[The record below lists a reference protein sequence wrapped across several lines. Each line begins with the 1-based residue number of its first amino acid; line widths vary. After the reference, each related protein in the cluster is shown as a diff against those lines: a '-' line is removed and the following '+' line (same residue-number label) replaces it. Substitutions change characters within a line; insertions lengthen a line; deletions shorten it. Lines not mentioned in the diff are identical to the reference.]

1 MEYIDLGLPSGTK
14 WAASNVGGNSHYE
27 KNAEEWIGTHFYET
41 DKEKVMKMSLPTVAQ
56 WKELVAN
63 TTHEITNLAGGK
75 TKAQMVLRSKVN
87 DNFVV
92 FPYTGPSVYIDA
104 QGNGLHLYDL
114 NDEELKIGAWNLS
127 AFHVREVSK

>member
-14 WAASNVGGNSHYE
+14 WAASNVGGNDNYE
-27 KNAEEWIGTHFYET
+27 KNAEMWIGTIFYES
-41 DKEKVMKMSLPTVAQ
+41 DKEKAMKMSLPTVAQ

-87 DNFVV
+87 DNFLV
-92 FPYTGPSVYIDA
+92 FPFSGPSVYIDA
-104 QGNGLHLYDL
+104 QGNGLQLY
-114 NDEELKIGAWNLS
+114 EVRSGELKIGAWNLS
-127 AFHVREVSK
+127 VFHVREVSK

>member
-14 WAASNVGGNSHYE
+14 WAASNVGGNDNYE
-27 KNAEEWIGTHFYET
+27 KNAEEWIGTLFYET

-56 WKELVAN
+56 WKELIAN
-63 TTHEITNLAGGK
+63 TTHEVTNLSGNKIRAW
-75 TKAQMVLRSKVN
+75 VLRSKVN

-92 FPYTGPSVYIDA
+92 FPHTGPTIYIDA
-104 QGNGLHLYDL
+104 QGNGLRLYDL

-127 AFHVREVSK
+127 VFHVREVSK

>member
-14 WAASNVGGNSHYE
+14 WAASNVGGNDNYE
-27 KNAEEWIGTHFYET
+27 KNAEEWIGTLFYET

-56 WKELVAN
+56 WKELIAN
-63 TTHEITNLAGGK
+63 TTHEVTNLAGRT

-92 FPYTGPSVYIDA
+92 FPYSGPSVYIDA
-104 QGNGLHLYDL
+104 QGNGLHMYEVS
-114 NDEELKIGAWNLS
+114 DEEIQLQAWNLGI
-127 AFHVREVSK
+127 FHVREVSK